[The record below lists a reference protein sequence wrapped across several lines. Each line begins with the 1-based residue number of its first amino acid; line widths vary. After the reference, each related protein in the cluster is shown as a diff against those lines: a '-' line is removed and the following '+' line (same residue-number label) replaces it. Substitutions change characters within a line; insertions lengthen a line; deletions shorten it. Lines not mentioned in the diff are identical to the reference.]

1 MKKERLVEMNQL
13 TSAPYSVDRVA
24 TGAQSSLFSSTFSRR
39 LVRIWKGFN
48 IEERMAEIKR
58 VILNE
63 EAVGN
68 YVCI

>member
-1 MKKERLVEMNQL
+1 MSRAARLRACEE
-13 TSAPYSVDRVA
+13 
-24 TGAQSSLFSSTFSRR
+24 
-39 LVRIWKGFN
+39 FN
-48 IEERMAEIKR
+48 IEERMAEIKG